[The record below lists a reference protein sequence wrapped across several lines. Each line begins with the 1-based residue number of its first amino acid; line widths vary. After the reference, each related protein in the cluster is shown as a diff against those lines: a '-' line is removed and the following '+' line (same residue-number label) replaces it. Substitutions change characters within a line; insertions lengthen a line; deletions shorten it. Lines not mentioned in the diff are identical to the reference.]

1 MQLHSKHASFRQF
14 ARSLDKQPCPSPVRY
29 RTIPAMQAT
38 ASRDLSDTAADF
50 VDSVTQ
56 FEMVDVDAPAPTLE
70 ERSEDFEE

>member
-1 MQLHSKHASFRQF
+1 
-14 ARSLDKQPCPSPVRY
+14 
-29 RTIPAMQAT
+29 MQAT
-38 ASRDLSDTAADF
+38 TSRDLSDTAADF